1 MLALAAVTAVTGFGL
16 GIVTSYLLPKQKKEV
31 TYVWN
36 GLYRTTRTTYVF
48 FFVHAHTHTH
58 THDRNDIHRNVHVL
72 TVTLTFESESDKES
86 YKSYWAPLAKKVKA
100 LESNC
105 LSYEWLD
112 STEDVKKAMIFERYV
127 TKRDLDTEHQE
138 TLKEFKKNITTP
150 PPRALDSD
158 FAHYQESNTGYMSK

>member
-1 MLALAAVTAVTGFGL
+1 MC
-16 GIVTSYLLPKQKKEV
+16 
-31 TYVWN
+31 
-36 GLYRTTRTTYVF
+36 F
-48 FFVHAHTHTH
+48 FLFTHTHTHTH